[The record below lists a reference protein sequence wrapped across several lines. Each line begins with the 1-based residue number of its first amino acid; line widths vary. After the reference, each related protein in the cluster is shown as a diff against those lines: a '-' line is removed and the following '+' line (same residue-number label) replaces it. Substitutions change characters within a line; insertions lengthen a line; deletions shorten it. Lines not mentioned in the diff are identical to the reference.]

1 MAKKGGPQFR
11 CTSCGHVAAK
21 WSGRCPSCGEWN
33 SLHEEAR
40 SEGGPTAGSGRGAG
54 AGGAGSRAARPPA
67 VAATLAELPTE
78 EGSRMSTGI
87 GELDRV
93 LGGGMPLGAAVMIGG
108 EPGIGKSTLM
118 LQAAAGSRRRVLY
131 ITGEESP
138 SQVALRARR
147 LGVQKAAVTLLAE
160 TDTGRIASALD
171 KIQPEMFVI
180 DSVQTLFSAE
190 AGDVPGTVNQIKY
203 GCYELIDWARA
214 HNVPVFFVAH
224 VTKDGS
230 IAGPKAVEHM
240 VDAVLFFE
248 QSENDLRFVRATK
261 NRFGAVEEVGLFAM
275 QAEGLVEITDPTA
288 VFLVRRS
295 GRMPAGIAAAP
306 VYEGSRILMLE
317 LQALTVPAKG
327 GISRVFADRVDSR
340 RVARIAAVLEKHIGP
355 GFSSLDIYVNVAGGM
370 RVADVGVELPLA
382 LALYS
387 AFSGQPVPSDLASA
401 GELSLTGEL
410 RPAAQFDRRR
420 KAAAALGYSRFIGPK
435 QVRQGEPSPEHW
447 EKTES
452 ISEAIRK
459 VFGSE

>member
-240 VDAVLFFE
+240 VD
-248 QSENDLRFVRATK
+248 
-261 NRFGAVEEVGLFAM
+261 
-275 QAEGLVEITDPTA
+275 
-288 VFLVRRS
+288 
-295 GRMPAGIAAAP
+295 
-306 VYEGSRILMLE
+306 
-317 LQALTVPAKG
+317 
-327 GISRVFADRVDSR
+327 
-340 RVARIAAVLEKHIGP
+340 
-355 GFSSLDIYVNVAGGM
+355 
-370 RVADVGVELPLA
+370 
-382 LALYS
+382 
-387 AFSGQPVPSDLASA
+387 
-401 GELSLTGEL
+401 
-410 RPAAQFDRRR
+410 
-420 KAAAALGYSRFIGPK
+420 
-435 QVRQGEPSPEHW
+435 
-447 EKTES
+447 
-452 ISEAIRK
+452 
-459 VFGSE
+459 